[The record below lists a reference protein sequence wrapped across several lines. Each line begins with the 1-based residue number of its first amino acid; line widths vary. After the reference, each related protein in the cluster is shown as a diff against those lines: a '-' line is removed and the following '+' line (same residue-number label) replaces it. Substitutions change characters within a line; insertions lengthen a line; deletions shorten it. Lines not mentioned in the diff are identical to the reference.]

1 MHDHD
6 HEHDHA
12 LSFDR
17 RTFLAATSAL
27 SLFAM
32 NDTAMAQQ
40 PAAGK
45 GAPDKRLRQ
54 ILAEFVVGFDLDNAP
69 ADVVARA
76 RVAFIDTIGVVDCRQ
91 SRGGFPYRRRD
102 GEARRLGAAM
112 HRHRAGVPRLAA
124 AGGARQWRLNHAM
137 DYDFTRS

>member
-40 PAAGK
+40 PAAGQ

-54 ILAEFVVGFDLDNAP
+54 ILAEFVVGFDLSKVP
-69 ADVVARA
+69 AE
-76 RVAFIDTIGVVDCRQ
+76 VVDRRASPSSTPSACRL
-91 SRGGFPYRRRD
+91 PAATRRSPISS
-102 GEARRLGAAM
+102 
-112 HRHRAGVPRLAA
+112 PR
-124 AGGARQWRLNHAM
+124 W
-137 DYDFTRS
+137 